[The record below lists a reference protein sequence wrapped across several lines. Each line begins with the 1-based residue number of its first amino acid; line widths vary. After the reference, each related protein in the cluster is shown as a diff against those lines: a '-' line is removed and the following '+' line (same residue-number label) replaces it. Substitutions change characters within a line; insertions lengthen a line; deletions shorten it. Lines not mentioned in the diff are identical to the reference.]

1 MNWFNI
7 IISLCSRLFLVLIF
21 FTLISHTT
29 LIRNTLNTLKKS
41 QQSKAIF
48 SALFIAMALVDITI
62 SSQMP
67 AHLINN
73 QLVITVAAGL
83 IAGPVVGFFT
93 GFFSSIIAYFCAFQT
108 IATYHYLFIVVLG
121 LLSGYLEGWL
131 RKQKS
136 IFPNVLLIGF
146 SFTALYLAFNM
157 VFSTFHLPSGY
168 VIEDAVFPMLL
179 SYSLGIASFLNTLE
193 DFYNQQDIIEG
204 ISAKTALKITN
215 SSISILQNGL
225 NSTSAK
231 ETVDIIL
238 QEAETFDF
246 VAITSL
252 DEILGF
258 SSYRTEAPFLSFLE
272 NDFVRLFKSSFQLPV
287 AQLDVIRSFIHV
299 PIYNDKHH
307 VGYFC
312 IGHILNPEITP
323 FEHTLAKGI
332 GTMITNQITVH
343 GIKEKAGLYD
353 KAEIKALQ
361 SQINPH
367 FLFNA
372 LSTISFYCSSQP
384 QTAKALIND
393 LASYYR
399 NNLTDANTMI
409 SIRSELQHIN
419 AYIHLEQARF
429 GDRLN
434 VDYDINV
441 MELFQVPALI
451 LQPIVENAIR
461 HGLYPKL
468 TGGQITIKIDKRKGY
483 YRITVQDNGLGIS
496 PERLEY
502 IFDTSTPKKSIG
514 LTNVN
519 QRLIAL
525 YGPKNNLK
533 IYSKVN
539 KGTIVIM
546 RIPFQEVNENDD

>member
-1 MNWFNI
+1 MIWCNLI
-7 IISLCSRLFLVLIF
+7 VSLCARLFLVLIF
-21 FTLISHTT
+21 FNLLCCTT
-29 LIRNTLNTLKKS
+29 LIRKALTTLKEKRHS
-41 QQSKAIF
+41 QMLLIAMF
-48 SALFIAMALVDITI
+48 CAMALVDIGLGI
-62 SSQMP
+62 QMP
-67 AHLINN
+67 THVVNN
-73 QLVITVAAGL
+73 QLVMTVAAGL
-83 IAGPVVGFFT
+83 IGGPLVGLGT
-93 GFFSSIIAYFCAFQT
+93 GFFSSAIAYTFMPNPL
-108 IATYHYLFIVVLG
+108 ATYHYPLMIAFGLG
-121 LLSGYLEGWL
+121 SGYLSAWL
-131 RKQKS
+131 QKQKF
-136 IFPNVLLIGF
+136 IFPNALLVGF
-146 SFTALYLAFNM
+146 IFTTVYLFIDIF
-157 VFSTFHLPSGY
+157 FSTINLPQGY
-168 VIEDAVFPMLL
+168 VIEDAFFPLL
-179 SYSLGIASFLNTLE
+179 FSYSLGISSFLNTLE
-193 DFYNQQDIIEG
+193 DFFNQQDKIEG

-225 NSTSAK
+225 NATSAS
-231 ETVDIIL
+231 ETVNIIL

-252 DEILGF
+252 DQILGF
-258 SSYRTEAPFLSFLE
+258 ASYRTEKSFLSFLE
-272 NDFVRLFKSSFQLPV
+272 NDFFRLFKHSFKLDPSEM
-287 AQLDVIRSFIHV
+287 DVIRSYIQIS
-299 PIYNDKHH
+299 IYNDKHH

-312 IGHILNPEITP
+312 CGHILNPDITP
-323 FEHTLAKGI
+323 FENTLVKGI

-372 LSTISFYCSSQP
+372 LSTISYYCSSQP
-384 QTAKALIND
+384 QTAKSLIND

-409 SIRSELQHIN
+409 SIRNELQHIN

-429 GDRLN
+429 GDRLK

-441 MELFQVPALI
+441 VEPFQVPALI

-461 HGLYPKL
+461 HGLYQKL
-468 TGGQITIKIDKRKGY
+468 SGGQITIKIDKRKSSY
-483 YRITVQDNGLGIS
+483 YISVRDNGLGIS
-496 PERLEY
+496 PERLQY
-502 IFDTSTPKKSIG
+502 IFDTSIPKKSIG

-525 YGPKNNLK
+525 YGPKNRLR
-533 IYSKVN
+533 IYSRVN

-546 RIPFQEVNENDD
+546 KIPIQEVNETND

>member
-1 MNWFNI
+1 MIWYNL
-7 IISLCSRLFLVLIF
+7 IISLCSRLFFVLIF
-21 FTLISHTT
+21 FTLICRTA
-29 LIRNTLNTLKKS
+29 LIRNTLNTLKENR
-41 QQSKAIF
+41 QSRLIF
-48 SALFIAMALVDITI
+48 MVIFAAMALADILI
-62 SSQMP
+62 GSQLP
-67 AHLINN
+67 AQVVNN
-73 QLVITVAAGL
+73 QLAIVITAGL
-83 IAGPVVGFFT
+83 IGGPRVGLET
-93 GFFSSIIAYFCAFQT
+93 GLASSAIAYLFMPNAIT
-108 IATYHYLFIVVLG
+108 TYHYPLIIVLG
-121 LLSGYLEGWL
+121 LLSGFLADWL
-131 RKQKS
+131 QRQKS
-136 IFPNVLLIGF
+136 IFANALLIGF
-146 SFTALYLAFNM
+146 SFTAVYLAINV
-157 VFSTFHLPSGY
+157 VFSSYNLPKAY
-168 VIEDAVFPMLL
+168 VPEDTVFPILF
-179 SYSLGIASFLNTLE
+179 SSSFGIAAFLNTLE
-193 DFYNQQDIIEG
+193 DFYNQQDKIEG

-225 NSTSAK
+225 NATSAS

-252 DEILGF
+252 NEILGF
-258 SSYRTEAPFLSFLE
+258 ASYRTEKPFLAFLN
-272 NDFVRLFKSSFQLPV
+272 NDFARLFKASFKLPTTE
-287 AQLDVIRSFIHV
+287 LDVIRSYIQV

-323 FEHTLAKGI
+323 FENTLAKGI

-409 SIRSELQHIN
+409 SIRNELQHIN

-441 MELFQVPALI
+441 LEPFQVPALI

-461 HGLYPKL
+461 HGLYQKL
-468 TGGQITIKIDKRKGY
+468 SGGQITIKIDKRKGY
-483 YRITVQDNGLGIS
+483 YRITVEDDGLGIS
-496 PERLEY
+496 PERLKY
-502 IFDTSTPKKSIG
+502 IFDTSQPKKSIG

-533 IYSKVN
+533 IYSRVN

-546 RIPFQEVNENDD
+546 KIPFQEVNENDD